1 MDRTTV
7 CAIAV
12 WVVTSAL
19 VCQASETVIEQHGRV
34 NAPPQDITTPE
45 ENPKGAVL
53 ALPQAI
59 TDRRLQAVIRQHVHP
74 KANIV
79 SLEDL
84 NLASRGKFQT
94 EAPDASPGFIG
105 ADFNGDGIPDYAALL
120 RFPRR
125 GSSAE
130 WLVVFLGN
138 RDGGFHLRLLEKF
151 DGLRD
156 DLYIAMKAPGEVKP
170 INSARG
176 VKLRMPG
183 IARVALDRS
192 RKLFYWQNGRFQRV
206 VISERQSTAS
216 PLPSSQ

>member
-1 MDRTTV
+1 MDWNTV

-12 WVVTSAL
+12 CVVASAF
-19 VCQASETVIEQHGRV
+19 VCHASETVIEQHWGANV
-34 NAPPQDITTPE
+34 LAQEITTPE

-53 ALPQAI
+53 VVPQAI
-59 TDRRLQAVIRQHVHP
+59 NNRRLQAFISQHVHP
-74 KANIV
+74 KANVV

-84 NLASRGKFQT
+84 NLASRHKFQT
-94 EAPDASPGFIG
+94 EAPDASPGLIG

-120 RFPRR
+120 RFPRK

-138 RDGGFHLRLLEKF
+138 REGGFHLRLLEKF

-170 INSARG
+170 VNSARG

-183 IARVALDRS
+183 IARVVLDRS

-206 VISERQSTAS
+206 VVSERQSTAS
-216 PLPSSQ
+216 RLP

>member
-1 MDRTTV
+1 MDRTAI

-12 WVVTSAL
+12 WIVTSVL
-19 VCQASETVIEQHGRV
+19 VCQASETVIEQDGGT
-34 NAPPQDITTPE
+34 NAPPQEITTPE
-45 ENPKGAVL
+45 ENPNSAAL
-53 ALPQAI
+53 ALRNAMK
-59 TDRRLQAVIRQHVHP
+59 DRRLQAVIRQHVHP
-74 KANIV
+74 QANIV
-79 SLEDL
+79 SVEDL

-105 ADFNGDGIPDYAALL
+105 ADFNGDRIPDYAALL

-138 RDGGFHLRLLEKF
+138 REGGFHLRLLEKF
-151 DGLRD
+151 DGFRD

-176 VKLRMPG
+176 VKLRMPA

-206 VISERQSTAS
+206 VISN
-216 PLPSSQ
+216 SSRSYP